1 MFQILIVE
9 DDKEL
14 SQLFQKVLE
23 KNGYQVKSASD
34 GAQALEVLDKEY
46 IDLIISDIM
55 MPVMDGYELVSEL
68 RSAGY
73 QIPVLMITAKGSF
86 DDMRQGFLSGS
97 DDYMVKPV
105 NVNEMVLRVGALLR
119 RAQILNEH
127 KIVIGSTEFDYDAMT
142 VTTDK
147 ESLVLPKKEFL
158 LLYKLAASPGRTFTI
173 LVFANAQTGN
183 IVLLA
188 QNLIDRNWSVAL
200 RYFSPL
206 LFFALGVAAAECIH
220 MRYQKA
226 QRIHWRQL
234 VLAIEILLLFAVGFF
249 PNEMDLLANAMVSF
263 ACAMQV
269 QAFRK
274 VNGYAFASTM
284 CIGNLRSGMESLC
297 AYGKTKDKK
306 ILRKSGNYFGI
317 IFLFAVGAALGGH
330 MIGYIGART
339 IWISCII
346 LLISFLCMF
355 IKEEK
360 KEHPEIVQEEREI
373 RENLQNIRKEAKDVE
388 HILEDDIRSQI
399 EK

>member
-1 MFQILIVE
+1 MSESFLIAGIL
-9 DDKEL
+9 
-14 SQLFQKVLE
+14 S
-23 KNGYQVKSASD
+23 
-34 GAQALEVLDKEY
+34 
-46 IDLIISDIM
+46 ISGGLQDA
-55 MPVMDGYELVSEL
+55 Y
-68 RSAGY
+68 
-73 QIPVLMITAKGSF
+73 T
-86 DDMRQGFLSGS
+86 
-97 DDYMVKPV
+97 YMYRGK
-105 NVNEMVLRVGALLR
+105 
-119 RAQILNEH
+119 
-127 KIVIGSTEFDYDAMT
+127 
-142 VTTDK
+142 
-147 ESLVLPKKEFL
+147 
-158 LLYKLAASPGRTFTI
+158 
-173 LVFANAQTGN
+173 VFANAQTGN

-339 IWISCII
+339 IRISCII

>member
-1 MFQILIVE
+1 MSRKKQKQTSETFIL
-9 DDKEL
+9 
-14 SQLFQKVLE
+14 
-23 KNGYQVKSASD
+23 
-34 GAQALEVLDKEY
+34 
-46 IDLIISDIM
+46 
-55 MPVMDGYELVSEL
+55 
-68 RSAGY
+68 
-73 QIPVLMITAKGSF
+73 
-86 DDMRQGFLSGS
+86 
-97 DDYMVKPV
+97 
-105 NVNEMVLRVGALLR
+105 GALL
-119 RAQILNEH
+119 ALSGGFQ
-127 KIVIGSTEFDYDAMT
+127 DAYT
-142 VTTDK
+142 YNVRDK
-147 ESLVLPKKEFL
+147 
-158 LLYKLAASPGRTFTI
+158 
-173 LVFANAQTGN
+173 VFSNAQTGN
-183 IVLLA
+183 VVLMSQHFMTGDFA
-188 QNLIDRNWSVAL
+188 VAL
-200 RYFSPL
+200 QY
-206 LFFALGVAAAECIH
+206 LFPILAFAGGVFVADRLH
-220 MRYQKA
+220 QHFQNSR
-226 QRIHWRQL
+226 RFHWRQIV
-234 VLAIEILLLFAVGFF
+234 VLWEILILLMVGFI
-249 PNEMDLLANAMVSF
+249 PTTYNMIATMLVSF
-263 ACAMQV
+263 SCSMQV

>member
-1 MFQILIVE
+1 MKTKHHGQ
-9 DDKEL
+9 
-14 SQLFQKVLE
+14 
-23 KNGYQVKSASD
+23 
-34 GAQALEVLDKEY
+34 
-46 IDLIISDIM
+46 M
-55 MPVMDGYELVSEL
+55 SESFL
-68 RSAGY
+68 
-73 QIPVLMITAKGSF
+73 TAV
-86 DDMRQGFLSGS
+86 FLSLSGG
-97 DDYMVKPV
+97 
-105 NVNEMVLRVGALLR
+105 L
-119 RAQILNEH
+119 Q
-127 KIVIGSTEFDYDAMT
+127 DAYT
-142 VTTDK
+142 YLFRGK
-147 ESLVLPKKEFL
+147 
-158 LLYKLAASPGRTFTI
+158 
-173 LVFANAQTGN
+173 VFANAQTGN
-183 IVLLA
+183 IVLLST
-188 QNLIDRNWSVAL
+188 NIMDGRWDKVLHYLV
-200 RYFSPL
+200 PL
-206 LFFALGVAAAECIH
+206 CAFALGVLAAEK
-220 MRYQKA
+220 MREHFQA
-226 QRIHWRQL
+226 MQRLHWRQL
-234 VLAIEILLLFAVGFF
+234 VVLCEIVMLFVVGFF
-249 PNEMDLLANAMVSF
+249 PQEWNLMANALVSF

-269 QAFRK
+269 QTFRK

>member
-1 MFQILIVE
+1 M
-9 DDKEL
+9 
-14 SQLFQKVLE
+14 
-23 KNGYQVKSASD
+23 
-34 GAQALEVLDKEY
+34 
-46 IDLIISDIM
+46 
-55 MPVMDGYELVSEL
+55 SEAFL
-68 RSAGY
+68 
-73 QIPVLMITAKGSF
+73 TAA
-86 DDMRQGFLSGS
+86 FLSISGG
-97 DDYMVKPV
+97 
-105 NVNEMVLRVGALLR
+105 L
-119 RAQILNEH
+119 Q
-127 KIVIGSTEFDYDAMT
+127 DAYT
-142 VTTDK
+142 
-147 ESLVLPKKEFL
+147 
-158 LLYKLAASPGRTFTI
+158 YLARGN
-173 LVFANAQTGN
+173 VFANAQTGN
-183 IVLLA
+183 IVLLSQHIA
-188 QNLIDRNWSVAL
+188 NGDLASTIHYLI
-200 RYFSPL
+200 PL
-206 LFFALGVAAAECIH
+206 SFFALGVAAAEIIH
-220 MRYQKA
+220 QCYQQA

-234 VLAIEILLLFAVGFF
+234 VLAIEILLLFAVGFL
-249 PNEMDLLANAMVSF
+249 PDSWNLIANSMVSF
-263 ACAMQV
+263 SCAMQV

-274 VNGYAFASTM
+274 VNSYAFASTM

-399 EK
+399 EKKK

>member
-1 MFQILIVE
+1 
-9 DDKEL
+9 
-14 SQLFQKVLE
+14 
-23 KNGYQVKSASD
+23 
-34 GAQALEVLDKEY
+34 
-46 IDLIISDIM
+46 
-55 MPVMDGYELVSEL
+55 
-68 RSAGY
+68 
-73 QIPVLMITAKGSF
+73 
-86 DDMRQGFLSGS
+86 
-97 DDYMVKPV
+97 
-105 NVNEMVLRVGALLR
+105 
-119 RAQILNEH
+119 
-127 KIVIGSTEFDYDAMT
+127 
-142 VTTDK
+142 
-147 ESLVLPKKEFL
+147 
-158 LLYKLAASPGRTFTI
+158 
-173 LVFANAQTGN
+173 
-183 IVLLA
+183 
-188 QNLIDRNWSVAL
+188 
-200 RYFSPL
+200 
-206 LFFALGVAAAECIH
+206 
-220 MRYQKA
+220 
-226 QRIHWRQL
+226 
-234 VLAIEILLLFAVGFF
+234 
-249 PNEMDLLANAMVSF
+249 MDLLANAMVSF

-399 EK
+399 EKKK

>member
-1 MFQILIVE
+1 MRITMQRKLHGQMSESFLIAGIL
-9 DDKEL
+9 
-14 SQLFQKVLE
+14 S
-23 KNGYQVKSASD
+23 
-34 GAQALEVLDKEY
+34 
-46 IDLIISDIM
+46 ISGGLQDA
-55 MPVMDGYELVSEL
+55 Y
-68 RSAGY
+68 
-73 QIPVLMITAKGSF
+73 T
-86 DDMRQGFLSGS
+86 
-97 DDYMVKPV
+97 YMYRGK
-105 NVNEMVLRVGALLR
+105 
-119 RAQILNEH
+119 
-127 KIVIGSTEFDYDAMT
+127 
-142 VTTDK
+142 
-147 ESLVLPKKEFL
+147 
-158 LLYKLAASPGRTFTI
+158 
-173 LVFANAQTGN
+173 VFANAQTGN

-188 QNLIDRNWSVAL
+188 QNLVDRNWSVAL

-274 VNGYAFASTM
+274 VNGYAFARTM
-284 CIGNLRSGMESLC
+284 CIGNLRSCMESLC

-306 ILRKSGNYFGI
+306 ILLKSGNYFGI